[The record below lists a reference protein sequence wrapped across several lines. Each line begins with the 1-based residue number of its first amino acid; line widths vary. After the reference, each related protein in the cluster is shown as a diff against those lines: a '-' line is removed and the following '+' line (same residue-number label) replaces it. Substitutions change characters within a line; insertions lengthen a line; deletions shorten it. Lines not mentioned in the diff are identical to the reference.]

1 MNQPTI
7 SICIANYNGEAIL
20 VDCIDSLLAQQGQI
34 ELEILVHDDASTD
47 NSINL
52 LRERYPQERFPYLHI
67 IESSEN
73 LGFCISNNRM
83 AAQAKGEY
91 LLLLNNDAALAPDAL
106 QTLFEAAQAQT
117 PQGILTLP
125 QHDWQSGEL
134 VDRGDL
140 LDPFYNPIPN
150 LDPARRDIAMV
161 IGACLWIPRTLWK
174 NLGGFPEWFESIAED
189 MQLCCHARLAGY
201 PVQVTEASFYR
212 HRQGASFGGNRV
224 NANRLTTTYRRRR
237 LSERNKTYVLILCSP
252 PLQLWLTLPIHLM
265 LLAVEG
271 ITLALIKR
279 DKRLWKE
286 IYANVFTSLFRN
298 AGRLRKERQQIQRM
312 RTRGSSNYTKGFRW
326 MPRKLQMLLRHGL
339 PKVS

>member
-7 SICIANYNGEAIL
+7 SICIANYNGEAVL

-34 ELEILVHDDASTD
+34 ALEIIIHDDASTD

-52 LRERYPQERFPYLHI
+52 LSERYPQERFPFFHI

-73 LGFCISNNRM
+73 VGFCISNNRM
-83 AAQAKGEY
+83 AAQAKGAY

-106 QTLFEAAQAQT
+106 QTLLEAAQAQT

-150 LDPARRDIAMV
+150 LDPTRRDVAMV
-161 IGACLWIPRTLWK
+161 IGACLWLPRTLWEQ
-174 NLGGFPEWFESIAED
+174 LGGFPEWFESIAED

-237 LSERNKTYVLILCSP
+237 LSERNKTYVMILCSP
-252 PLQLWLTLPIHLM
+252 PMQLWLTLPIHLM
-265 LLAVEG
+265 LLAAEG

-286 IYANVFTSLFRN
+286 IYANVFTSLYNN
-298 AGRLRKERQQIQRM
+298 AGRLRKERQRVQRM
-312 RTRGSSNYTKGFRW
+312 RTQGFSSYSKGFLW

-339 PKVS
+339 PKLR

>member
-7 SICIANYNGEAIL
+7 SICIANYNGEAVL
-20 VDCIDSLLAQQGQI
+20 VDCIDSVLAQQGQI

-52 LRERYPQERFPYLHI
+52 LHERYPQERFPYLHL

-73 LGFCISNNRM
+73 VGFCISNNRM

-106 QTLFEAAQAQT
+106 QTLLEAAQAQT

-161 IGACLWIPRTLWK
+161 IGACLWIPRTLWE

-189 MQLCCHARLAGY
+189 MHICCHARLAGY
-201 PVQVTEASFYR
+201 PVQVTEASFYH

-265 LLAVEG
+265 LLAIEG
-271 ITLALIKR
+271 IALALIKR

-298 AGRLRKERQQIQRM
+298 AGRLRKERQRVQQM

-326 MPRKLQMLLRHGL
+326 VLHKLQMLLRYGL
-339 PKVS
+339 PKLR

>member
-7 SICIANYNGEAIL
+7 SICIANYNGEAVL

-34 ELEILVHDDASTD
+34 ALEIIIHDDASTD

-52 LRERYPQERFPYLHI
+52 LSERYPQERFPFLHI

-73 LGFCISNNRM
+73 VGFCISNNRM
-83 AAQAKGEY
+83 AAQAKGAY

-106 QTLFEAAQAQT
+106 QTLLEAAQAQT

-150 LDPARRDIAMV
+150 LDPTRRDVAMV
-161 IGACLWIPRTLWK
+161 IGACLWLPRTLWEH
-174 NLGGFPEWFESIAED
+174 LGGFPEWFESIAED

-237 LSERNKTYVLILCSP
+237 LSERNKTYVMILCSP
-252 PLQLWLTLPIHLM
+252 PMQLWLTLPIHLM
-265 LLAVEG
+265 LLAAEG

-286 IYANVFTSLFRN
+286 IYANVFTSLYNN
-298 AGRLRKERQQIQRM
+298 AGRLRKERQRVQRM
-312 RTRGSSNYTKGFRW
+312 RTQGFSSYSKGFLW
-326 MPRKLQMLLRHGL
+326 MPRKLQMLLRHRL
-339 PKVS
+339 PSLR